1 MTTLTPSSLADT
13 SFALRLS
20 SVLRAS
26 RSARRTSNFFL
37 LASVARNA
45 LPRGRRK
52 LRAEPSFT
60 RTVSPM
66 CPSLPTRSSKIT
78 SMELSPSLSSRGR
91 GGDEGCARA
100 QLEESIDD
108 AEARKNGKGV
118 FGSQN
123 AAGVERDQH
132 ERPHLETA
140 RQRVRD
146 CEALQRQRRAEP
158 ADADGEILRGR
169 RGQGVGACETSQN
182 RAPHRPRKRKR
193 GWYVGQWP
201 RKVARQLGGTSRGVQ
216 VHAQHHQC
224 RSG

>member
-1 MTTLTPSSLADT
+1 MMTTLTPSSLADT

-132 ERPHLETA
+132 EGPHLETA

-146 CEALQRQRRAEP
+146 REALQRQRRAEP
-158 ADADGEILRGR
+158 SDADGEILRGR
-169 RGQGVGACETSQN
+169 RGQGVCACETSEECD
-182 RAPHRPRKRKR
+182 AHRPGKRKR
-193 GWYVGQWP
+193 GWYVGPWP
-201 RKVARQLGGTSRGVQ
+201 RKIVGQL
-216 VHAQHHQC
+216 
-224 RSG
+224 